1 MITLAISNVWNDFFT
16 SLPNKLRFGLPTVDL
31 IRAYDPSGRPIS
43 ERSFKYMKSLLFGWP
58 VGQALLTNPGDFAE
72 SLRPSKDE
80 YNIFL
85 KGLAPLKRFC
95 ISREA
100 ANEELRKEVLPPLC
114 QAEEGSVP
122 ETGVIRTPS
131 YESLSPS
138 RPAVLQVVKQQL
150 QPVNDRLSRFEERFD
165 AFQTNITALLAAAP
179 RSSGRDHGEDA
190 GSESFSFRSDSQSS
204 LAWVWDAADD
214 PWNPIEPGKRFD
226 AFQTNITALLA
237 AAPRSSGRDHGEDAG
252 SESFSFRSDSQSS
265 LAWVWDA
272 ADDPWNPIEPGSA
285 PPLADTSDFAPH
297 TTEME
302 LDVPEASET
311 LKSQLMKCQCLDSPG
326 WDRVRYVDSEV
337 ALKHAA
343 PFQPLLSN
351 PSLPC
356 SNREADF
363 QLRKME
369 RMACHVSY
377 GLLAQR
383 EAFQAARREM
393 IRLVPATEPLFR
405 RLFTGE
411 DSEFKKT
418 SFHLLQ
424 YTCGKRAEI
433 IQGRR
438 KLALPSDQ
446 VARRA
451 LSTVH
456 PSGSHLFNEEGV
468 AKIPLPPVRRA
479 RPSAPPSRKR
489 QATAPPS
496 FPQPAKVGADC

>member
-1 MITLAISNVWNDFFT
+1 
-16 SLPNKLRFGLPTVDL
+16 
-31 IRAYDPSGRPIS
+31 
-43 ERSFKYMKSLLFGWP
+43 MKSLLFGWP

-150 QPVNDRLSRFEERFD
+150 QPVNDRLSRFEE
-165 AFQTNITALLAAAP
+165 
-179 RSSGRDHGEDA
+179 
-190 GSESFSFRSDSQSS
+190 
-204 LAWVWDAADD
+204 
-214 PWNPIEPGKRFD
+214 RFD